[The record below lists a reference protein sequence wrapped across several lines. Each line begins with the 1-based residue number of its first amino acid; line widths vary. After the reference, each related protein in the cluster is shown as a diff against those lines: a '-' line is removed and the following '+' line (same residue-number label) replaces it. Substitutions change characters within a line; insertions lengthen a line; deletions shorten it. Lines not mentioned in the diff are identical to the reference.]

1 MFSMVAPG
9 RRGVDDA
16 LRRRPLLPSFSVL
29 GLLRLLGNQRPAI
42 AMEPDPKGCFVLS
55 NLAEVVERVLGF
67 LPTKALLQA
76 ACVCRLW
83 RECSRRILRTQ
94 QSVAWVSTVEPG
106 PSNSHALVHVLAEEL
121 EKVQVL
127 PQTVL
132 YIADAD
138 TFSGHEESHNHGQK
152 KARRRNS
159 KEIAAALE
167 KLLPKRCQVLGL
179 VTPGVIVTPTGS
191 RSSQPLEVED
201 GEAGFALLF
210 PRIDGVKIQTFHFC
224 KDLKTRVLDES
235 LFAEAGNPQLEQDK
249 MIGQEPSLQC
259 KLKSVIGLK
268 NNPDLRVVIL
278 FGYNTWKSGATRF
291 LHQIVNHLNEKSII
305 VAGGY
310 VESFTS
316 LTLENYQNDVCLYN
330 SNTRAA
336 ESCGVVGLAFSGPQI
351 QSASVLLDQ
360 DVIDERTAEA
370 AMQRLKAANI
380 PEHNSLGF
388 MFACVGRGYQ
398 YYKTK
403 QNLEA
408 DAFRKFFPN
417 IPLFG
422 FFGHGEIGCD
432 RIVTGNFIL
441 REYNDT
447 KDDLL
452 HGYTTVMTLIHLGS
466 VKANQ
471 V

>member
-1 MFSMVAPG
+1 M
-9 RRGVDDA
+9 
-16 LRRRPLLPSFSVL
+16 RPSV
-29 GLLRLLGNQRPAI
+29 
-42 AMEPDPKGCFVLS
+42 AMEPDPKGSYVLS
-55 NLAEVVERVLGF
+55 NLAEVVERILAF
-67 LPTKALLQA
+67 LPTKALLRA

-106 PSNSHALVHVLAEEL
+106 PSNSHALVQVLAEEL

-132 YIADAD
+132 YIADAE
-138 TFSGHEESHNHGQK
+138 TFSGHEESHGHGQK

-179 VTPGVIVTPTGS
+179 VTPGVVVTPIGP
-191 RSSQPLEVED
+191 RSSRPLEVED

-210 PRIDGVKIQTFHFC
+210 PKMDGVKIRTFHFF
-224 KDLKTRVLDES
+224 KDLKTRALDES
-235 LFAEAGNPQLEQDK
+235 QFAEA
-249 MIGQEPSLQC
+249 
-259 KLKSVIGLK
+259 GLK
-268 NNPDLRVVIL
+268 NNPDLRVVLL
-278 FGYNTWKSGATRF
+278 FGYNTWKSGGTRF
-291 LHQIVNHLNEKSII
+291 LHQIVNRLNEKSI
-305 VAGGY
+305 VLAGGH

-316 LTLENYQNDVCLYN
+316 LTSEN
-330 SNTRAA
+330 NTQAA

-351 QSASVLLDQ
+351 QSATILLDQ

-398 YYKTK
+398 HYKTK
-403 QNLEA
+403 PNLEA

-417 IPLFG
+417 VPLFG

-466 VKANQ
+466 AKGNQ
-471 V
+471 M

>member
-1 MFSMVAPG
+1 
-9 RRGVDDA
+9 
-16 LRRRPLLPSFSVL
+16 
-29 GLLRLLGNQRPAI
+29 
-42 AMEPDPKGCFVLS
+42 MEPDPKDVLS
-55 NLAEVVERVLGF
+55 VLPEVVERILGF
-67 LPTKALLQA
+67 LPTKALLLA
-76 ACVCRLW
+76 ACVCQLW
-83 RECSRRILRTQ
+83 RECSRRILRTR

-106 PSNSHALVHVLAEEL
+106 PSSSHALVRALAEEL
-121 EKVQVL
+121 EKVHVL

-132 YIADAD
+132 YIADAE
-138 TFSGHEESHNHGQK
+138 TFSGHEESHSHGQK

-159 KEIAAALE
+159 KETAIALE
-167 KLLPKRCQVLGL
+167 KLLPKRCQILGL
-179 VTPGVIVTPTGS
+179 VTPGVVVTPTGS
-191 RSSQPLEVED
+191 RNSRPLEVED

-210 PRIDGVKIQTFHFC
+210 PKIDGVKIQTFHFY
-224 KDLKTRVLDES
+224 KDSKTKGLNES
-235 LFAEAGNPQLEQDK
+235 QFAEA
-249 MIGQEPSLQC
+249 
-259 KLKSVIGLK
+259 GLK
-268 NNPDLRVVIL
+268 NNPDLRVVLL
-278 FGYNTWKSGATRF
+278 FGYNTWKSGASRF
-291 LHQIVNHLNEKSII
+291 LDQIVNRLNEKSI
-305 VAGGY
+305 VLAGAH

-316 LTLENYQNDVCLYN
+316 LTSENN
-330 SNTRAA
+330 SQAA
-336 ESCGVVGLAFSGPQI
+336 ESCGVVGLTFSGPQI

-360 DVIDERTAEA
+360 DVVNERTAEA

-398 YYKTK
+398 HYKTK

-441 REYNDT
+441 RECNNA

-452 HGYTTVMTLIHLGS
+452 HSYTTVMTLVHLGS
-466 VKANQ
+466 AKANQ
-471 V
+471 A

>member
-1 MFSMVAPG
+1 
-9 RRGVDDA
+9 
-16 LRRRPLLPSFSVL
+16 
-29 GLLRLLGNQRPAI
+29 
-42 AMEPDPKGCFVLS
+42 MEPDPKACYVLS
-55 NLAEVVERVLGF
+55 NLAEVVERILGF
-67 LPTKALLQA
+67 LPTKALLRA

-106 PSNSHALVHVLAEEL
+106 PSSSHALVQVLAEEL

-132 YIADAD
+132 YIADAE
-138 TFSGHEESHNHGQK
+138 TFSEHEECHGHRQK

-159 KEIAAALE
+159 KETATALE
-167 KLLPKRCQVLGL
+167 KLLPRRCQVLGL
-179 VTPGVIVTPTGS
+179 VTPGVVVTPMGS
-191 RSSQPLEVED
+191 RSNRPLEVED
-201 GEAGFALLF
+201 GEAGFAILF
-210 PRIDGVKIQTFHFC
+210 PKIDGVKIQTFHFC

-235 LFAEAGNPQLEQDK
+235 QFAEA
-249 MIGQEPSLQC
+249 
-259 KLKSVIGLK
+259 GLK
-268 NNPDLRVVIL
+268 NNPDLRVVLL
-278 FGYNTWKSGATRF
+278 FGYNTWKSGGTRF
-291 LHQIVNHLNEKSII
+291 LHQIVNRLNEKSI
-305 VAGGY
+305 VLAGGH

-316 LTLENYQNDVCLYN
+316 LTSEN
-330 SNTRAA
+330 NTQPAD
-336 ESCGVVGLAFSGPQI
+336 SCGVVGLAFSGAQI
-351 QSASVLLDQ
+351 QSATVLLDQ

-370 AMQRLKAANI
+370 AVQRLKATNI

-398 YYKTK
+398 HYKTK

-452 HGYTTVMTLIHLGS
+452 HGYTTVMTIIHLGS
-466 VKANQ
+466 AKANQ
-471 V
+471 A